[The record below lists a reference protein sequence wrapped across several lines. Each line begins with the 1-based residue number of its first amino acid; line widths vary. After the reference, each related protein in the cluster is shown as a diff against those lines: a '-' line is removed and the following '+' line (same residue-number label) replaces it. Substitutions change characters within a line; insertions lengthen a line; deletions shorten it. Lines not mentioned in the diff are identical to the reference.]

1 MTKIG
6 VFLCNCFG
14 EIGGVIDLESIRK
27 RLESDPAVD
36 FVTVRESLCMPGDAA
51 EAHARIRER
60 GIGRVLL
67 GACSPYGRM
76 EMVRLALVKEGVD
89 VRTVRAAD
97 LREGCAWVHGKDPA
111 GATRKAANQLDMEI
125 ALLQNM
131 RGSKDVAVGIQQ
143 EALVIGAGPA
153 GLSAACGLARLGFQ
167 AHLVD
172 RGTAPG
178 GMLNMITRVYP
189 TDVAGPEKLAA
200 LVEESR
206 GNPRIRFYGK
216 TKVASVK
223 GYAGDFKVS
232 LAGPEGSTSLRV
244 GAVVLA
250 TGARILFPQGLYG
263 YGKLKGVI
271 TQMEME
277 RQFASGKPAC
287 RSAVFIQCVGARNA
301 ERPYCS
307 TICCPLSL
315 KNAMRIVDEVPGAK
329 AAVLHRD
336 IMTPGSVLEAYY
348 RKALHKGVQFIR
360 FDADRPPEV
369 RGDGQVSGVEVFDAI
384 SGKTRTI
391 ETDLLVLSTP
401 LVADPESAAL
411 ARMLE
416 IPVDRHGFIA
426 EVYPVHPVET
436 RNDGVFI
443 CGTARWPVSSDQA
456 IAQGEAAAVKAASF
470 LGRQTVSALA
480 MGRVPGAKLGHA
492 EADAGACTGCGNCV
506 AVCPYRAC
514 RLQRTGNRS
523 VSRVIK
529 VRCKACGSCV
539 SVCPNGAM
547 QIPEQN
553 YRVTGEMIRRAF
565 REVR

>member
-1 MTKIG
+1 MTKTG
-6 VFLCNCFG
+6 VFLCNCYG
-14 EIGGVIDLESIRK
+14 EIGKVIDLESIRK
-27 RLESDPAVD
+27 RLEADPAVD
-36 FVTVRESLCMPGDAA
+36 FVSVRESLCMPGDAA
-51 EAHARIRER
+51 EARALVRGR
-60 GIGRVLL
+60 GIGKVLL

-76 EMVRLALVKEGVD
+76 ERVRLALAKEGVD
-89 VRTVRAAD
+89 VRTVRAVD

-111 GATRKAANQLDMEI
+111 GATRKAANQLDMEL
-125 ALLQNM
+125 AFLQNM
-131 RGSKDVAVGIQQ
+131 RDSKDVAVRIQQ
-143 EALVIGAGPA
+143 GALVIGAGPA
-153 GLSAACGLARLGFQ
+153 GLSAACGLARLGFPV
-167 AHLVD
+167 HLID
-172 RGTAPG
+172 RGTSPG
-178 GMLNMITRVYP
+178 GLLNMVTRVYP
-189 TDVAGPEKLAA
+189 SDVPGPEKLAA
-200 LVEESR
+200 LVAETRS
-206 GNPRIRFYGK
+206 NPLIRFYGK

-232 LAGPEGSTSLRV
+232 LAGPEGSPSLRV

-315 KNAMRIVDEVPGAK
+315 KNAMRIVDEIPGAK
-329 AAVLHRD
+329 ATVLHRD

-348 RKALHKGVQFIR
+348 RKALRKGVQFIR
-360 FDADRPPEV
+360 FDADRPPEA
-369 RGDGQVSGVEVFDAI
+369 RGDGQVSAVDVFDAI
-384 SGKTRTI
+384 NGTTRTI

-456 IAQGEAAAVKAASF
+456 VAQGEAAAVKAASF
-470 LGRQTVSALA
+470 LGRQTVPALS
-480 MGRVPGAKLGHA
+480 MSRVPGTKLGHA
-492 EADAGACTGCGNCV
+492 EADASACTGCGNCV
-506 AVCPYRAC
+506 AVCPYSAC
-514 RLQRTGNRS
+514 KLQRTGNRS

-529 VRCKACGSCV
+529 VRCKACGSCA

-565 REVR
+565 REVP